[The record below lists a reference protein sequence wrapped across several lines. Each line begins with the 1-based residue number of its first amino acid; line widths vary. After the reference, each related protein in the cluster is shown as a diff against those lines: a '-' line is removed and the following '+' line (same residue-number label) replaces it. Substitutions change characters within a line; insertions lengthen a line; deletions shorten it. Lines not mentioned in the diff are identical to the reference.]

1 MFFKGCPT
9 PPAGEKSTHKIS
21 FTHIDGEYW
30 TDTKVTYTCDAG
42 YTLDWDSYVY
52 PTLERVC
59 TSNGNWDDNEAPVCV
74 PSLYLFVIT
83 RKFIDH
89 T

>member
-1 MFFKGCPT
+1 M
-9 PPAGEKSTHKIS
+9 
-21 FTHIDGEYW
+21 
-30 TDTKVTYTCDAG
+30 TYTCDAG

-59 TSNGNWDDNEAPVCV
+59 TSDGNWDDNEAPVCV